1 MGEVSTP
8 VGWQVAC
15 SKAYRKNPMTRQ
27 DAIKDLSHDDYC
39 CYCTEPKG
47 DKYTCCSENHF
58 VPFEDLYDEDKEAM
72 IEEYLKEE

>member
-1 MGEVSTP
+1 M
-8 VGWQVAC
+8 AC

-47 DKYTCCSENHF
+47 DKYVCCSENHF
-58 VPFEDLYDEDKEAM
+58 IPFEFLYDDDKEAM
-72 IEEYLKEE
+72 IEEYLTKGN